1 MNDQALIEK
10 FIVALRV
17 EKGLAENSIQAYRG
31 DLNTLSQILH
41 KKGKSAIT
49 MDRDDLRDVLE
60 TLQEK
65 GKSDSSIARF
75 LSSVRGFFKQA
86 IKDGRLKHDPTS
98 HLESRKAW
106 QTLPRFLSPEEIDAL
121 LKQPDLHEPTGVR
134 DRAMLEVL
142 YASGLRVSELTG
154 LKIGDID
161 LDSGVLTCFGKGSK
175 QRKVPIGKS
184 AIEFLSRYQKA
195 RYELVGDTHSDL
207 LFLEPGARPMTR
219 QKFWKIIRDYGKLA
233 KIGHVTPH
241 MLRHSFATAMLA
253 NGADLRSVQ
262 MMLGHSDIST
272 TQIYTHVTAE
282 HLKTTYKQF
291 HPRS

>member
-1 MNDQALIEK
+1 MNDQLLIEK
-10 FIVALRV
+10 FMTALRV

-31 DLNTLSQILH
+31 DLKTLSQILSA
-41 KKGKSAIT
+41 KGKRLTT
-49 MDRDDLRDVLE
+49 MDRDDLRDALE
-60 TLQEK
+60 SLQEE

-75 LSSVRGFFKQA
+75 LSSVRGFYKQA
-86 IKDGRLKHDPTS
+86 IKDGRLKHDPTA

-106 QTLPRFLSPEEIDAL
+106 QMLPRFLTPEEVELL
-121 LKQPDLHEPTGVR
+121 LKQPNLEEPIGLR

-154 LKIGDID
+154 LKMGDVD
-161 LDSGVLTCFGKGSK
+161 LDSGVLSCFGKGSK

-184 AIEFLSRYQKA
+184 AVEFITRYHGA
-195 RYELVGDTHSDL
+195 RYVLLDEAQSDV
-207 LFLEPGARPMTR
+207 LFIEAGGRPVTR
-219 QKFWKIIRDYGKLA
+219 QKFWKIIKDYGKLA

-262 MMLGHSDIST
+262 MLLGHSDIST

-282 HLKTTYKQF
+282 HLKNAYKQF